1 MRVIDDQ
8 TISVSLDETTQ
19 LEDVAQLIEI
29 FARIK
34 KVTLNKES
42 LFQPSSYKIAP
53 LLGDLSRK
61 SQFMT
66 QQIFNSIHSET
77 QMLRFIRNISK
88 KDISLAKSM
97 IPLGSCT
104 MKLNASSEMVI
115 IIIIIMYIYYLLI
128 SNLIFIIILYIPYLI
143 SS

>member
-1 MRVIDDQ
+1 MIDDQ

-42 LFQPSSYKIAP
+42 LFQPSSFKIVP
-53 LLGDLSRK
+53 LIGDLSRK

-104 MKLNASSEMVI
+104 MKLNASSEMV
-115 IIIIIMYIYYLLI
+115 LQ
-128 SNLIFIIILYIPYLI
+128 NYLI
-143 SS
+143 LIIFFF

>member
-1 MRVIDDQ
+1 MNSSQFFLDEFLKSSINVRKVDEDY
-8 TISVSLDETTQ
+8 ISLSFDETTS
-19 LEDVAQLIEI
+19 LESLSKLIEI
-29 FARIK
+29 FARLKNHTIDNT
-34 KVTLNKES
+34 TLFHE
-42 LFQPSSYKIAP
+42 SSYKIYSLPAN
-53 LLGDLSRK
+53 LQRK
-61 SQFMT
+61 TPYMT

-115 IIIIIMYIYYLLI
+115 L
-128 SNLIFIIILYIPYLI
+128 N
-143 SS
+143 

>member
-1 MRVIDDQ
+1 MIDDQ

-42 LFQPSSYKIAP
+42 LFQPSSFKIVP
-53 LLGDLSRK
+53 LIGDLSRK

-104 MKLNASSEMVI
+104 MKLNASSEMV
-115 IIIIIMYIYYLLI
+115 LQT
-128 SNLIFIIILYIPYLI
+128 YLI
-143 SS
+143 LIIFFF